1 MSNVK
6 VEGGGGKVPAE
17 LRMDAMKVRMPPDT
31 ISSQV
36 DMASGKAKMNFKHAP
51 LGPEQD
57 YEDGENANI
66 EAVEDKGGG
75 GMLNSHSGEGR
86 KKTEGSS
93 GKKKPMHRS
102 TSGAPNHT
110 ITGV

>member
-6 VEGGGGKVPAE
+6 VGGGGGTVPGE
-17 LRMDAMKVRMPPDT
+17 LRLDAMKVRMPPDT

-57 YEDGENANI
+57 YENGENANI
-66 EAVEDKGGG
+66 EGVEDKGGA
-75 GMLNSHSGEGR
+75 GMLNSDSGSGR
-86 KKTEGSS
+86 KKTEGKTG
-93 GKKKPMHRS
+93 GKMGHRS
-102 TSGAPNHT
+102 TSGAPGHT